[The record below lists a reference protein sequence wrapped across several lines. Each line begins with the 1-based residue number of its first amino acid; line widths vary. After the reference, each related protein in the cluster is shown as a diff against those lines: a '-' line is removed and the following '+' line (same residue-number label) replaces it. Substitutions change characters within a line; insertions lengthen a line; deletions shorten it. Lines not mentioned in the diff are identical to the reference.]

1 MINLN
6 ATLLANQRN
15 DQIGPPY
22 QLIKGEAE
30 GRKLTMQLIDADG
43 SQFDL
48 TSASLV
54 SLFFRKSDGKDG
66 QLICTVENASQ
77 GIISVVFTSQSGAVA
92 GPYRDCVVKVTW
104 SDSSNSK
111 FAGPKIMV
119 LDSASDDAPISSNE
133 YQILDQLIT
142 DQTDATATA
151 VQAAEDATAAA
162 QTATDAKTAAQTA
175 ATTAQTAAITA
186 TEAQTAAETAKTAAQ
201 AASASATAS
210 AASAGTDATRAET
223 AATQAVAAA
232 TNVDQIVADAAE
244 AVRDDIQIGGR
255 NLLANSNI
263 IETRTKDATDT
274 KMYSLQVV
282 DGYDLDT
289 LINKELTVSVYM
301 DSPGERDWSL
311 VESVGMRNRFGIYV
325 YIMWANDA
333 GGTETT
339 SPDTNLLSQAVD
351 GKRIH
356 ATITATPPEGYTHMT
371 KCAVYVCVYARP
383 ASTNDATWVLS
394 RPQLEIGNMAT
405 DWSPAPEDSAP
416 DALKLGGVDAK
427 NFLNLGPCS
436 NLMVANDD
444 FNSTKF
450 LTVGEYVCQTNAI
463 AETLQNCPIKTTGR
477 LTVRMA
483 INSNA
488 EYDGSETWRY
498 LLQEWATTGARKY
511 TRYLYSTGT
520 PTTYEFSPWVG
531 DDDGNWTPVL
541 MSNTTPVA
549 ATYIEQSGV
558 YVRDGKLVHIEFK
571 IRFTGDVS
579 AYNTAIR
586 IEGLP
591 YLSKY
596 DSWGGSCAI
605 ASINSAN
612 NIDQYMVRVYQNQK
626 ALMLARKEIDS
637 INYTNF
643 NNSSDATTTR
653 FIYGSTEYI
662 VG

>member
-54 SLFFRKSDGKDG
+54 SLFVRKSDGKDG

-405 DWSPAPEDSAP
+405 DWSPAPEDPAP
-416 DALKLGGVDAK
+416 DALKLGGVDASSYVQK
-427 NFLNLGPCS
+427 SDLTTTYCTS
-436 NLMVANDD
+436 IDD
-444 FNSTKF
+444 
-450 LTVGEYVCQTNAI
+450 A
-463 AETLQNCPIKTTGR
+463 TLSDGWYYTDGNTTGTFPSGYSKVGV
-477 LTVRMA
+477 LCVRQ
-483 INSNA
+483 S
-488 EYDGSETWRY
+488 GSAGYTQHY
-498 LLQEWATTGARKY
+498 MSQEGEESSRGYSYGSWAKWTNEV
-511 TRYLYSTGT
+511 GT
-520 PTTYEFSPWVG
+520 
-531 DDDGNWTPVL
+531 WTPVL
-541 MSNTTPVA
+541 KTNTSATVD
-549 ATYIEQSGV
+549 ATYTVQEGYFSKSGQLVHVSFRMGFKFNASLYENAVYIGNMPYKARADEWGGICAISGV
-558 YVRDGKLVHIEFK
+558 DSTLGITQFMLRSS
-571 IRFTGDVS
+571 TGGTS
-579 AYNTAIR
+579 F
-586 IEGLP
+586 
-591 YLSKY
+591 
-596 DSWGGSCAI
+596 
-605 ASINSAN
+605 
-612 NIDQYMVRVYQNQK
+612 
-626 ALMLARKEIDS
+626 MLARKEVAAIKYED
-637 INYTNF
+637 F
-643 NNSSDATTTR
+643 NNQTNTDLVR
-653 FIYGSTEYI
+653 YLYGSISYI
-662 VG
+662 IAAGK